1 MLFIFPTISP
11 KEQIGKMI
19 MKKYYIYILTSKKNG
34 TIYTGFTRT
43 LKKRVYEHRIG
54 INEGFT
60 KKYGIKSLVYF
71 EEHSLVDTAIVREK
85 RIKNWRR
92 SWKVR
97 LIESMNPDW
106 KDLYDEI
113 PNY

>member
-1 MLFIFPTISP
+1 MDPWLCRKFIIKYFSGIEYAIYFPDNKSKRTNR
-11 KEQIGKMI
+11 ENDNEE
-19 MKKYYIYILTSKKNG
+19 IL
-34 TIYTGFTRT
+34 Y
-43 LKKRVYEHRIG
+43 LG